1 MLRAPTS
8 YVLLMILFPILN
20 MQLVTFEF
28 VWKWNSFVKQC
39 KHCYVSVSPRPDVSQ
54 WESWHK
60 LLQVKYAPR
69 LETTLK
75 QTDNYHQMLRIV
87 FLLVIKRICS
97 DFEIYLLQV
106 KYVPRLETTLKQ
118 TDNYHQ
124 MLRIIFV
131 LAIKCICSNCVI
143 NLLQVKYVP
152 SLKT

>member
-1 MLRAPTS
+1 MLLS
-8 YVLLMILFPILN
+8 LLFIVDFFLGHP
-20 MQLVTFEF
+20 VASFENG
-28 VWKWNSFVKQC
+28 NSFEKQC

-152 SLKT
+152 TLKT